1 MLKSVSY
8 WILKHCKLMVNP
20 ASKLT
25 IYSRHFTKPDCQVD
39 LNLLNEL
46 PLKQS
51 WDWPPFFKEEFKS
64 VIVKCNNLSIS
75 GPDCIS
81 WKHLKSVIKNDKC
94 LTNIINIANV
104 CIDLDL

>member
-1 MLKSVSY
+1 
-8 WILKHCKLMVNP
+8 MVNS
-20 ASKLT
+20 ALKLI
-25 IYSRHFTKPDCQVD
+25 IYSRHFTKLDCQVD

-51 WDWPPFFKEEFKS
+51 WNWPSFFKEELKS
-64 VIVKCNNLSIS
+64 AIIKCNNLSIS
-75 GPDCIS
+75 RPDCIL